1 VLYQRYGLRIDQI
14 GPIIIHGNVFVG
26 EGAIVLGGTTI
37 SEGSIIGAG
46 SVLRKAPPPLG
57 VW

>member
-1 VLYQRYGLRIDQI
+1 VLYQRYGLRIDRI
-14 GPIIIHGNVFVG
+14 GPIINHGDVFVG

-37 SEGSIIGAG
+37 GEGLIIGGLAQE
-46 SVLRKAPPPLG
+46 RPPLG